1 MDSAKAAQAATR
13 RKKMT
18 KQLTGKRD
26 DTALHGAARAGLLV
40 AVQDTLSGASPEELR
55 ALLSKQNTAG
65 ETPLFVAAEY
75 GYVALVN
82 EMVKYHDVATAGI
95 KARSGYDALHI
106 AAKQGDVE
114 VVKELL
120 QALPELAMTV
130 DASNTT
136 ALNTAATQGHMEV
149 VRLLLEVDGTLA
161 LIARSNGKTALHSA
175 ARNGHVQVS
184 ARALSPT
191 SGGNPAGELKQ
202 QVSDIKHEVHSQL
215 EQTRQTR
222 VRMQG
227 IQKRINKLHEEG
239 LNNAINSTTVV
250 AVLIATVAFAAIFT
264 VPGEYV
270 DADSLGPG
278 QELGE
283 ANIAHQTPFIIF
295 FVFDSVALF
304 ISLAVVVVQT
314 SVVVIERKAKKQMMA
329 VINKLMWVACV
340 LISVAFLALSFVVV
354 GRAEQWLAVAVTIM
368 GATILVTTI
377 GTMLYWVIAHRLEAK
392 RMRNIKRSS
401 MSRSRSHSGSGLSEH
416 EWVDEEF
423 KKITK
428 NNEGGYI
435 AQDSQ
440 NTLRLVNKSG
450 DVVTYNY
457 MKDYKGNAHKCLMAK
472 AAVEDG
478 EGQNSPDK
486 VKMIQYMLAK
496 LNKFMCSLKGKKL
509 TMFRMLMEMSV
520 HARRGGEDVAVLHED
535 VVGGESD
542 ELAATPKHATKEV
555 EGVEGVGEV
564 GKDSNHHP
572 ILDDLLDAEHRWRSP
587 WEVAVIGR
595 EEELGEAPCGPPP

>member
-1 MDSAKAAQAATR
+1 MDAKNQSGESHQPPQQAEPMDSRKAAQAATR

-26 DTALHGAARAGLLV
+26 DTALHGSARAGQLV
-40 AVQDTLSGASPEELR
+40 AVQQTLSGAPPDELR
-55 ALLSKQNTAG
+55 ALLSKQNQAG

-75 GYVALVN
+75 GYVALVS
-82 EMVKYHDVATAGI
+82 EMIKYHDVATACI

-114 VVKELL
+114 VVNELL
-120 QALPELAMTV
+120 RALPELSMTV

-149 VRLLLEVDGTLA
+149 VRLLLEADRSLA

-175 ARNGHVQVS
+175 ARNGHVEVVRALMEAEPSIAVRVDKKGQTALHMAAKGTRLDLVDALLAGEPSLLNLADSKGNTALHIAARKARVPIVKRLLELPDTDLKAINRSRETALDTAEKMGNAEAVSVLAEHGVPS
-184 ARALSPT
+184 ARAISPT
-191 SGGNPAGELKQ
+191 GGGGGGGNPARELKQ

-227 IQKRINKLHEEG
+227 IAKRINKLHEEG

-270 DADSLGPG
+270 DADSLSPG
-278 QELGE
+278 QVLGE
-283 ANIAHQTPFIIF
+283 ANISHQTAFIIF

-329 VINKLMWVACV
+329 VINKLMWAACV
-340 LISVAFLALSFVVV
+340 LVSVAFLALSFVVV
-354 GRAEQWLAVAVTIM
+354 GKAERWLAVGVTIM

-377 GTMLYWVIAHRLEAK
+377 GTMLYWVIAHRIEAK
-392 RMRNIKRSS
+392 RMRSIKRSS
-401 MSRSRSHSGSGLSEH
+401 LSRSRSFSASGMSES

-423 KKITK
+423 K
-428 NNEGGYI
+428 
-435 AQDSQ
+435 
-440 NTLRLVNKSG
+440 
-450 DVVTYNY
+450 
-457 MKDYKGNAHKCLMAK
+457 
-472 AAVEDG
+472 
-478 EGQNSPDK
+478 
-486 VKMIQYMLAK
+486 
-496 LNKFMCSLKGKKL
+496 
-509 TMFRMLMEMSV
+509 RMY
-520 HARRGGEDVAVLHED
+520 A
-535 VVGGESD
+535 
-542 ELAATPKHATKEV
+542 
-555 EGVEGVGEV
+555 
-564 GKDSNHHP
+564 
-572 ILDDLLDAEHRWRSP
+572 I
-587 WEVAVIGR
+587 
-595 EEELGEAPCGPPP
+595 